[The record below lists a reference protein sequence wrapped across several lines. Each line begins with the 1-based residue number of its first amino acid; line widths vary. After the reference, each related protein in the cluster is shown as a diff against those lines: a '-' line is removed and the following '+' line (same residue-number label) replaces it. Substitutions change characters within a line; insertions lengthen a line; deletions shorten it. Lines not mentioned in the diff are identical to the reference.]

1 MSFALFLGSLTGL
14 AIFVSIMLAVITYQD
29 EIDAL
34 ERFILAGFA
43 GSMLLTTPAL
53 WMADTPFDG
62 WSFYVSRGFLA
73 AFCVKRFFVPVL
85 TKWRGDRRQ
94 QGQVSQSAAR
104 LHDRRRH
111 WL

>member
-1 MSFALFLGSLTGL
+1 MIFGSLTGL
-14 AIFVSIMLAVITYQD
+14 IIFLSVIVAVLVYQD
-29 EIDAL
+29 EIDAF

-73 AFCVKRFFVPVL
+73 VFCFKRFAIPVIM
-85 TKWRGDRRQ
+85 KWKGERRQ
-94 QGQVSQSAAR
+94 REQILQSASR
-104 LHDRRRH
+104 LHDKRKH
-111 WL
+111 MI

>member
-1 MSFALFLGSLTGL
+1 MIFGSLTGL
-14 AIFVSIMLAVITYQD
+14 VIFLSVIVAVLVYQD
-29 EIDAL
+29 EIDAF

-73 AFCVKRFFVPVL
+73 VFCFKRFAIPVFI
-85 TKWRGDRRQ
+85 KWAYHRREADQ
-94 QGQVSQSAAR
+94 IRQSSAR
-104 LHDRRRH
+104 MHDRRKH